1 MMKCDKTLRLY
12 PALLEYDL
20 GEHVRAF
27 STTRQGGVS
36 VGAYAS
42 FNANLY
48 CGDDVQHVQQNREL
62 LCQFLGLPFSHLLMP
77 HQTHHDKVCKID
89 ESFLSLSQSEREQ
102 RLEGIDAL
110 MTDLPDV
117 CVSVSTADCIP
128 VLLYDD
134 VHHAV
139 AAVHAG
145 WRGTVSSIVRKTV
158 ERMEEVYH
166 TDVNDVKAVIG
177 PGISLDAFEVGDEV
191 YDAFQ
196 SAGFPMLQIAK
207 RYVLSEEK
215 TKWHIDLWEANRW
228 ELLQSGVPFSHIHLS
243 GICTYSHNDR
253 FFSARRA
260 GIHSGRIL
268 NGIMWT
274 GGVK

>member
-48 CGDDVQHVQQNREL
+48 CGDDVQHVQHNREL

-196 SAGFPMLQIAK
+196 SAGFPMMQIAK

>member
-196 SAGFPMLQIAK
+196 SAGFPMMQIAK

-268 NGIMWT
+268 NGIMWI

>member
-1 MMKCDKTLRLY
+1 
-12 PALLEYDL
+12 
-20 GEHVRAF
+20 
-27 STTRQGGVS
+27 
-36 VGAYAS
+36 
-42 FNANLY
+42 
-48 CGDDVQHVQQNREL
+48 
-62 LCQFLGLPFSHLLMP
+62 
-77 HQTHHDKVCKID
+77 
-89 ESFLSLSQSEREQ
+89 
-102 RLEGIDAL
+102 
-110 MTDLPDV
+110 
-117 CVSVSTADCIP
+117 
-128 VLLYDD
+128 
-134 VHHAV
+134 
-139 AAVHAG
+139 
-145 WRGTVSSIVRKTV
+145 
-158 ERMEEVYH
+158 MEEVYH

-196 SAGFPMLQIAK
+196 SAGFPMMQIAK

>member
-102 RLEGIDAL
+102 RLDGIDAL

-158 ERMEEVYH
+158 ERMKEVYH

-196 SAGFPMLQIAK
+196 SAGFPMMQIAK

>member
-196 SAGFPMLQIAK
+196 SAGFPMMQIAK

-228 ELLQSGVPFSHIHLS
+228 ELLQSGVPFAHIHLS

>member
-196 SAGFPMLQIAK
+196 SAGFPMMQIAK
-207 RYVLSEEK
+207 RYVLSEKK

>member
-1 MMKCDKTLRLY
+1 M
-12 PALLEYDL
+12 
-20 GEHVRAF
+20 
-27 STTRQGGVS
+27 
-36 VGAYAS
+36 
-42 FNANLY
+42 
-48 CGDDVQHVQQNREL
+48 
-62 LCQFLGLPFSHLLMP
+62 
-77 HQTHHDKVCKID
+77 
-89 ESFLSLSQSEREQ
+89 SLSQSEREQ

-196 SAGFPMLQIAK
+196 SAGFPMMQIAK

>member
-117 CVSVSTADCIP
+117 CVCVSTADCIP

-196 SAGFPMLQIAK
+196 SAGFPMMQIAK

>member
-196 SAGFPMLQIAK
+196 SAGFPMMQIAK

-274 GGVK
+274 RGVK

>member
-89 ESFLSLSQSEREQ
+89 GSFLSLSQSEREQ

-158 ERMEEVYH
+158 ERMKEVYH

-196 SAGFPMLQIAK
+196 SAGFPMMQIAK

>member
-1 MMKCDKTLRLY
+1 MMKCDKTLCLY

-196 SAGFPMLQIAK
+196 SAGFPMMQIAK

>member
-36 VGAYAS
+36 VGVYAS

-196 SAGFPMLQIAK
+196 SAGFPMMQIAK

>member
-77 HQTHHDKVCKID
+77 HQTHYDKVCKID

-196 SAGFPMLQIAK
+196 SAGFPMMQIAK

>member
-77 HQTHHDKVCKID
+77 HQTHHDKICKID
-89 ESFLSLSQSEREQ
+89 EFFFSLSQSEREQ

-158 ERMEEVYH
+158 ERMKEVYH

-228 ELLQSGVPFSHIHLS
+228 ELLQSGVPFLHIHLS

>member
-102 RLEGIDAL
+102 RLEGIDAM

>member
-117 CVSVSTADCIP
+117 CGSVSTADCIP

-196 SAGFPMLQIAK
+196 SAGFPMMQIAK

>member
-48 CGDDVQHVQQNREL
+48 CGDGVQHVQQNREL

-196 SAGFPMLQIAK
+196 SAGFPMMQIAK

>member
-117 CVSVSTADCIP
+117 SVSTADCIP

-196 SAGFPMLQIAK
+196 SAGFPMMQIAK

>member
-62 LCQFLGLPFSHLLMP
+62 LCQLLGLPFSHLLMP

-196 SAGFPMLQIAK
+196 SAGFPMMQIAK

>member
-215 TKWHIDLWEANRW
+215 AKWHIDLWEANRW

>member
-102 RLEGIDAL
+102 RLEGIDAM

-196 SAGFPMLQIAK
+196 SAGFPMMQIAK

>member
-48 CGDDVQHVQQNREL
+48 CGDDVQHVQQNREI

-196 SAGFPMLQIAK
+196 SAGFPMMQIAK

>member
-102 RLEGIDAL
+102 MLEGIDAL

-196 SAGFPMLQIAK
+196 SAGFPMMQIAK

>member
-158 ERMEEVYH
+158 ERMEEIYH

-196 SAGFPMLQIAK
+196 SAGFPMMQIAK

>member
-1 MMKCDKTLRLY
+1 MMKCDNPLRLY

-42 FNANLY
+42 CNVNLY

-77 HQTHHDKVCKID
+77 HQTHHDKICKID
-89 ESFLSLSQSEREQ
+89 ESFFSLSQSEREQ

-158 ERMEEVYH
+158 ERMKEVYH

-228 ELLQSGVPFSHIHLS
+228 ELLQSGVPFLHIHLS

>member
-158 ERMEEVYH
+158 ERMKEVYH

-196 SAGFPMLQIAK
+196 SAGFPMMQIAK

>member
-48 CGDDVQHVQQNREL
+48 CGDDVQHVQQNREI

>member
-166 TDVNDVKAVIG
+166 TDVKDVKAVIG

-196 SAGFPMLQIAK
+196 SAGFPMMQIAK

>member
-1 MMKCDKTLRLY
+1 MKCDKTLRLY

-196 SAGFPMLQIAK
+196 SAGFPMMQIAK

>member
-1 MMKCDKTLRLY
+1 MMKCDKTLRFY

-89 ESFLSLSQSEREQ
+89 ESFFSLSQSEREQ

-158 ERMEEVYH
+158 ERMKVVYH

>member
-77 HQTHHDKVCKID
+77 HQTHHDKICKID
-89 ESFLSLSQSEREQ
+89 EFFFSLSQSEREQ

-158 ERMEEVYH
+158 ERMKEVYH

>member
-196 SAGFPMLQIAK
+196 SAGFPMMQIAK

>member
-89 ESFLSLSQSEREQ
+89 ESFLSLSQSEGEQ

-196 SAGFPMLQIAK
+196 SAGFPMMQIAK